1 MAATARATPT
11 SPARAGGTRDSAL
24 ADVERVFGTLAR
36 RWMLPRVRERLMAG
50 VDLEPSGFT
59 LLRRLD
65 DLGPTRASDLAHHIG
80 LDLSTVSRQVAA
92 LLAVGLVDRTPDPQD
107 RRAGLL
113 AVSAQGRGV
122 LDRALHARCALLAEA
137 LGDWSAADLR
147 ALAFVLERFAESI
160 SSFAEGASS
169 PDERP
174 GSGRAGST
182 APPSGRDQ
190 EAHPA

>member
-65 DLGPTRASDLAHHIG
+65 ELHRIDRDRHHG
-80 LDLSTVSRQVAA
+80 GHPVRN
-92 LLAVGLVDRTPDPQD
+92 
-107 RRAGLL
+107 
-113 AVSAQGRGV
+113 
-122 LDRALHARCALLAEA
+122 A
-137 LGDWSAADLR
+137 LG
-147 ALAFVLERFAESI
+147 
-160 SSFAEGASS
+160 
-169 PDERP
+169 
-174 GSGRAGST
+174 
-182 APPSGRDQ
+182 
-190 EAHPA
+190 